1 MYIHNMKRGKLQK
14 KSQFKHRNVL
24 FFCGV
29 KSGIIIN
36 MNHDL
41 KNRLKNSAIVIGILI
56 ISTIVSQIFSLLK
69 FQEATIIIIYMLAV
83 IFISQITTN
92 YIYGFYASLIS
103 VLAFNFFFTH
113 PLYTFNISQPDYLF
127 TFFIMFL
134 ASFLSSSLT
143 SKLKNEKKH
152 SQLKTNQ
159 VLLVE
164 AINHSFQIYD
174 LNNALMSSMN
184 LIAENCKSY
193 CELSVRLNQMV
204 FDEKTKNSNYINSN
218 FKYECLIIVNK
229 EEIGKLKLLTLTQ
242 LPDNWISTIGELL
255 SQNIERHD
263 LFEKQNIAQ
272 FEIREQKMRND
283 LLSAISHDL
292 RTPLATIVGSS
303 DTLIEN
309 LDKLNQDEQK
319 ELLLNIK
326 KDSMWLINSVE
337 NILSFMRVE
346 EGANLNVQL
355 ESVEELFGDI
365 ISRMVNRVPQKLVLD
380 IPKEPIY
387 AKMDIQLMGKVL
399 LNLVDNAAKYSP
411 RDSKITLRAFTIK
424 DRLIYEVIDEGEG
437 IADDRKKLVFERYI
451 TSSSNYLNQR
461 KGLGLGL
468 AICKSIVEAH
478 NGRIIVKDNS
488 PHGSV
493 FHCEFPYEGVE
504 NE

>member
-1 MYIHNMKRGKLQK
+1 MKHTFNEK
-14 KSQFKHRNVL
+14 
-24 FFCGV
+24 
-29 KSGIIIN
+29 
-36 MNHDL
+36 L
-41 KNRLKNSAIVIGILI
+41 KNIAIVIGILI
-56 ISTIVSQIFSLLK
+56 LSTIVSQVFSILK

-92 YIYGFYASLIS
+92 YIYGFYASIIS

-143 SKLKNEKKH
+143 SKLKNEKRV

-164 AINHSFQIYD
+164 AINHSFQISE
-174 LNNALMSSMN
+174 LKVALMSSLN
-184 LIAENCKSY
+184 LIAENCNAY
-193 CELSVRLNQMV
+193 CELTLDLNQMHIN
-204 FDEKTKNSNYINSN
+204 EKTSKSSMANH
-218 FKYECLIIVNK
+218 KYECSIIVNK
-229 EEIGKLKLLTLTQ
+229 DEVGRLKLWSITP
-242 LPDNWISTIGELL
+242 LPSNWISTIADLL

-263 LFEKQNIAQ
+263 LFEKQSIAQ

-309 LDKLNQDEQK
+309 LDRLNQDEQK

-346 EGANLNVQL
+346 EGIKLNLQI

-365 ISRMVNRVPQKLVLD
+365 ISRMVSRVPQKLVLD

-399 LNLVDNAAKYSP
+399 LNLVDNASKYSP
-411 RDSKITLRAFTIK
+411 RDSKIILKALVID
-424 DRLIYEVIDEGEG
+424 DRLIYEVMDEGEG
-437 IADDRKKLVFERYI
+437 IKDEYKKLVFERYI
-451 TSSSNYLNQR
+451 TSTSNYLNQR

-478 NGRIIVKDNS
+478 KGRIIIKDNV
-488 PHGSV
+488 PKGCI
-493 FHCEFPYEGVE
+493 FHCEFPYEEVKYD
-504 NE
+504 

>member
-1 MYIHNMKRGKLQK
+1 MKQNLNER
-14 KSQFKHRNVL
+14 
-24 FFCGV
+24 
-29 KSGIIIN
+29 I
-36 MNHDL
+36 
-41 KNRLKNSAIVIGILI
+41 KNFGIVIGILI
-56 ISTIVSQIFSLLK
+56 ISTLVSYVFSFLK

-83 IFISQITTN
+83 ILISQITTN
-92 YIYGFYASLIS
+92 YIYGFYASIIS

-113 PLYTFNISQPDYLF
+113 PLYTFNISQPDHLF

-134 ASFLSSSLT
+134 ASLLSSSLT
-143 SKLKNEKKH
+143 SKFKREKQL

-174 LNNALMSSMN
+174 IQNALLSSMN
-184 LIAENCKSY
+184 LIAENCRGN
-193 CELSVRLNQMV
+193 CELVIDLNQMH
-204 FDEKTKNSNYINSN
+204 FDDNTTNSIQLNSN
-218 FKYECLIIVNK
+218 FKYECLIYVNK
-229 EEIGKLKLLTLTQ
+229 NEVGKLKLFTQ
-242 LPDNWISTIGELL
+242 NGLPDNWVVTFSYLL
-255 SQNIERHD
+255 SRNLEVYDFVERQN
-263 LFEKQNIAQ
+263 KAQ
-272 FEIREQKMRND
+272 FEIREQKMRNN

-346 EGANLNVQL
+346 EGISLNVQL
-355 ESVEELFGDI
+355 ESVEELFGDLL
-365 ISRMVNRVPQKLVLD
+365 SRMVTRVPQKLVLD

-387 AKMDIQLMGKVL
+387 AYMDIQLMGKVL
-399 LNLVDNAAKYSP
+399 LNLVDNASKYSP
-411 RDSKITLRAFTIK
+411 RESNITLKALVIK
-424 DRLIYEVIDEGEG
+424 NRLIYEVIDEGEG
-437 IADDRKKLVFERYI
+437 IEDSKKKLVFERYI
-451 TSSSNYLNQR
+451 TTSSNYSNQR

-478 NGRIIVKDNS
+478 KGRIIVKDNH
-488 PHGSV
+488 PKGSI
-493 FHCEFPYEGVE
+493 FHCEFPYKGVE

>member
-1 MYIHNMKRGKLQK
+1 MKQ
-14 KSQFKHRNVL
+14 N
-24 FFCGV
+24 
-29 KSGIIIN
+29 
-36 MNHDL
+36 L
-41 KNRLKNSAIVIGILI
+41 KDRIKNFGIVIGILI
-56 ISTIVSQIFSLLK
+56 ISTLVSYIFSFLK

-92 YIYGFYASLIS
+92 YIYGFYASVIS

-143 SKLKNEKKH
+143 SKLKNEKQL

-164 AINHSFQIYD
+164 AINHSFQI
-174 LNNALMSSMN
+174 NEIQNALLSSMN
-184 LIAENCKSY
+184 LIAENCHAY
-193 CELSVRLNQMV
+193 CELVVHLNQMQ
-204 FDEKTKNSNYINSN
+204 FDEKTTNSMYMNSNL
-218 FKYECLIIVNK
+218 KYECLIYVNK
-229 EEIGKLKLLTLTQ
+229 NEVGKIKLITPNV
-242 LPDNWISTIGELL
+242 LPENWIFMLGDLL

-263 LFEKQNIAQ
+263 LVERQNKAQ
-272 FEIREQKMRND
+272 FEIREQKMRNN

-346 EGANLNVQL
+346 EGINLNVQL

-365 ISRMVNRVPQKLVLD
+365 LSRMVTRVPQKLVLD

-387 AKMDIQLMGKVL
+387 AFMDIQLMGKVL
-399 LNLVDNAAKYSP
+399 LNLVDNASKYSP
-411 RDSKITLRAFTIK
+411 RESNITLRALVIK
-424 DRLIYEVIDEGEG
+424 NRLIYEVIDEGEG
-437 IADDRKKLVFERYI
+437 IADSQKKLVFERYV
-451 TSSSNYLNQR
+451 TTKSNNSNQR

-478 NGRIIVKDNS
+478 KGRIIVKDNQ
-488 PHGSV
+488 PKGCI

>member
-1 MYIHNMKRGKLQK
+1 MKQ
-14 KSQFKHRNVL
+14 N
-24 FFCGV
+24 
-29 KSGIIIN
+29 
-36 MNHDL
+36 L
-41 KNRLKNSAIVIGILI
+41 KERIKNFGIVIGILI
-56 ISTIVSQIFSLLK
+56 VSTLVSYIFSFLK

-92 YIYGFYASLIS
+92 YIYGFYASVIS

-143 SKLKNEKKH
+143 SKLKNEKQL

-174 LNNALMSSMN
+174 IQNALLSSMN
-184 LIAENCKSY
+184 LIAENCHAY
-193 CELSVRLNQMV
+193 CELFVHLNQMH
-204 FDEKTKNSNYINSN
+204 FEDKTQNSMYINSN
-218 FKYECLIIVNK
+218 LKYECLIYVNK
-229 EEIGKLKLLTLTQ
+229 IEVGKLKLITHNE
-242 LPDNWISTIGELL
+242 LPENWIFMIGDLL

-263 LFEKQNIAQ
+263 LVERQNKAQ
-272 FEIREQKMRND
+272 FEISEQKMRNN

-346 EGANLNVQL
+346 EGINLSVQL

-365 ISRMVNRVPQKLVLD
+365 LSRMVTRVPQKLVLD

-387 AKMDIQLMGKVL
+387 TYMDIQLMGKVL
-399 LNLVDNAAKYSP
+399 LNLVDNASKYSP
-411 RDSKITLRAFTIK
+411 RDSKITLRALVIK
-424 DRLIYEVIDEGEG
+424 NRLIYEVIDEGEG
-437 IADDRKKLVFERYI
+437 IADNQKKHVFERYVT
-451 TSSSNYLNQR
+451 TSSNFSNQR

-478 NGRIIVKDNS
+478 KGRIIVKDNQ
-488 PHGSV
+488 PKGCI
-493 FHCEFPYEGVE
+493 FHCEFPYEGVNHE
-504 NE
+504 

>member
-1 MYIHNMKRGKLQK
+1 MKQN
-14 KSQFKHRNVL
+14 FKDKIRN
-24 FFCGV
+24 FG
-29 KSGIIIN
+29 
-36 MNHDL
+36 
-41 KNRLKNSAIVIGILI
+41 IVIGILI
-56 ISTIVSQIFSLLK
+56 ISTLVSYIFSFLK

-92 YIYGFYASLIS
+92 YIYGFYASVIS

-143 SKLKNEKKH
+143 SRLKNEKQL

-174 LNNALMSSMN
+174 LNSALMSSIN
-184 LIAENCKSY
+184 LIAENCKAD
-193 CELSVRLNQMV
+193 CELTLRLNQMI
-204 FDEKTKNSNYINSN
+204 FDEKVKNSNYINSN
-218 FKYECLIIVNK
+218 LKYECLIVVNK
-229 EEIGKLKLLTLTQ
+229 EEVGKLKLLTQTQ
-242 LPDNWISTIGELL
+242 LRDNWIFTIGELL

-263 LFEKQNIAQ
+263 LVEKQNIAQ
-272 FEIREQKMRND
+272 FEIREQKMRNN

-309 LDKLNQDEQK
+309 LDKLNQDVQK

-346 EGANLNVQL
+346 EGINLNVQL

-380 IPKEPIY
+380 IPREPIY

-399 LNLVDNAAKYSP
+399 LNLVDNASKYSS
-411 RDSKITLRAFTIK
+411 RDSKIILRAFTIK
-424 DRLIYEVIDEGEG
+424 NRLIYEVIDEGEG
-437 IADDRKKLVFERYI
+437 IEDSKKKLVFERYI
-451 TSSSNYLNQR
+451 TTSSNYSNQR

-478 NGRIIVKDNS
+478 KGRIIVKDNS

-493 FHCEFPYEGVE
+493 FHCEFPYEGVK
-504 NE
+504 ND

>member
-1 MYIHNMKRGKLQK
+1 MKHTFNEK
-14 KSQFKHRNVL
+14 
-24 FFCGV
+24 
-29 KSGIIIN
+29 
-36 MNHDL
+36 L
-41 KNRLKNSAIVIGILI
+41 KNILIVIGILVL
-56 ISTIVSQIFSLLK
+56 STIVSQVFSILK

-92 YIYGFYASLIS
+92 YIYGFYASIIS

-113 PLYTFNISQPDYLF
+113 PIYTFNISQPDYLF

-143 SKLKNEKKH
+143 SKLKNEKRV

-164 AINHSFQIYD
+164 AINHSFQISD
-174 LNNALMSSMN
+174 IKTALTSSLN
-184 LIAENCKSY
+184 LIAENCSAC
-193 CELSVRLNQMV
+193 CELIVNINHIH
-204 FDEKTKNSNYINSN
+204 FNEKTCNIISNSTH
-218 FKYECLIIVNK
+218 KYECSLVVNRD
-229 EEIGKLKLLTLTQ
+229 EIGSIKLWTNNQ
-242 LPDNWISTIGELL
+242 LPSNWLNTIADLL

-292 RTPLATIVGSS
+292 RTPLATIIGSS
-303 DTLIEN
+303 DTLLEN
-309 LDKLNQDEQK
+309 LDRLNQDEQK

-346 EGANLNVQL
+346 EGIKLNLQL

-365 ISRMVNRVPQKLVLD
+365 VSRMVVRIPQKLVLD

-399 LNLVDNAAKYSP
+399 LNLVDNASKYSP
-411 RDSKITLRAFTIK
+411 RDTKITLKAMVIK
-424 DRLIYEVIDEGEG
+424 NRLIYEVIDEGEG
-437 IADDRKKLVFERYI
+437 IVDEHKKHVFERFV
-451 TSSSNYLNQR
+451 TSSTNYLNQR

-478 NGRIIVKDNS
+478 QGRIIVKDNTPS
-488 PHGSV
+488 GSI
-493 FHCEFPYEGVE
+493 FHCEFPYEGE
-504 NE
+504 TYE